1 MFGVQWSFNES
12 IILLKK
18 DESTSKKTRVR
29 YQLRSQIFHLY
40 TQKIKLLKI
49 KNNSHLL
56 FNESCS

>member
-18 DESTSKKTRVR
+18 DESTSKKTWVR
-29 YQLRSQIFHLY
+29 YQLRSQIFHLC

-56 FNESCS
+56 FNESYS